1 LSERP
6 SNTTFLFSNTA
17 LLRGKAITLWNQIR
31 TARLKLL
38 KAGIYGDDIPKA
50 LGSSQAAALCMNN
63 VLSSINTTIRT
74 DASAFANDFVT
85 NLAKGESVRS
95 KNCGPP
101 AIAV

>member
-1 LSERP
+1 
-6 SNTTFLFSNTA
+6 
-17 LLRGKAITLWNQIR
+17 
-31 TARLKLL
+31 LL

-74 DASAFANDFVT
+74 DASAFANDFAT
-85 NLAKGESVRS
+85 NLEKGESVRS
-95 KNCGPP
+95 ENCGPS